1 MLQYCYVE
9 LQSKICYS
17 VLQEVKKE
25 VESAIF
31 WGYGITQIPGGFL
44 AAKYPANKLF
54 GAAIGLSSL
63 LNLLIPLIYTERELL
78 WVLKF
83 VQGLVEVKEN
93 IT

>member
-1 MLQYCYVE
+1 M
-9 LQSKICYS
+9 
-17 VLQEVKKE
+17 KKA

-54 GAAIGLSSL
+54 GAAIGCSSF
-63 LNLLIPLIYTERELL
+63 LNLLIPLIYTKPQLL

-83 VQGLVEVKEN
+83 VQGLVEVKSQLQQVE
-93 IT
+93 IFEWIDLF